1 MENPTLLEQI
11 QAMLVNNNEI
21 LKNDINNTMNN
32 VNSKMNSLKADLKNI
47 NEKVGSLQAEGIASR
62 EENLATRDEVLARI
76 AARSRASSRV
86 SSRALSSRHLA
97 VTRTATI
104 PVFIVPTVLKIPPLR
119 LTVPGI
125 ESSPSHIDSTLSVTN
140 TSVLGS
146 PESLE
151 TVIKVPV
158 RTTGSLYDIAPTT
171 ESNHATEELPM
182 DISPDMVTE
191 ELNSKESVIVCDF
204 NHQLSVST
212 QQLGYLYPIP
222 IEDDSCGS
230 KHGCF
235 SEHCN
240 TTLYT
245 VLGAVHIP
253 MTAILVS

>member
-1 MENPTLLEQI
+1 MSGRDNNTINTPMMEQML
-11 QAMLVNNNEI
+11 AML
-21 LKNDINNTMNN
+21 KNMNN
-32 VNSKMNSLKADLKNI
+32 IMNSLKTDMNKNNQDF
-47 NEKVGSLQAEGIASR
+47 NERFEALHEKIDTKSR
-62 EENLATRDEVLARI
+62 LF
-76 AARSRASSRV
+76 SRA

-97 VTRTATI
+97 VTLTATI
-104 PVFIVPTVLKIPPLR
+104 PVVIVPTVLKTLPLC

-125 ESSPSHIDSTLSVTN
+125 ESSPSYIDSTLSVTN

-151 TVIKVPV
+151 TVIKV
-158 RTTGSLYDIAPTT
+158 LNDITPTV

-191 ELNSKESVIVCDF
+191 ELNNKESVIVCDF

-212 QQLGYLYPIP
+212 QQLGYPYSIL
-222 IEDDSCGS
+222 IEDDSCGN

-235 SEHCN
+235 YEHCN